1 MLSNGV
7 KVTIAGSVIN
17 LFIGTFYSWSV
28 FAGGLIH
35 ELGWTRTQASLPYT
49 VEVLAFAVMMV
60 VAGRIQDRF
69 GARKASVIS
78 ALLVGFSLILCS
90 LFPVPL
96 GLTLFF
102 GLVYGTGAAFGYAAV
117 TPAAMKWFP
126 PEKRGLVTG
135 FVVMSLAA
143 GSLFWPTIISAL
155 LGKYGVV
162 QTFFLWGLL
171 LLAGMLIMA
180 SFISEPRID
189 PAEAAGK
196 TAAARL
202 PWEKIFTHPT
212 FVLLWLMMGLAAG
225 TGLMVVGH
233 LVQIAEL
240 DFRVKGG
247 FILVSLFALFN
258 MGGRFSGG
266 LITDRLGYEKVLLFS
281 FLMSLVSMLLFLVT
295 ASWPGLVLGTV
306 FLGLSYGSI
315 FTAFPAAIVNTFG
328 LYDFGAYYG
337 LLFTALG
344 IGGSL
349 GPFLAGTLADYFGTY
364 NMAFVLGMGAALLA
378 LALLSRLGRQNSRQ
392 AESG

>member
-1 MLSNGV
+1 MVSNGV
-7 KVTIAGSVIN
+7 KVAIAGSVIN

-35 ELGWTRTQASLPYT
+35 ELGWTRTEASLPYT

-78 ALLVGFSLILCS
+78 GLLMGFSLILCS

-155 LGKYGVV
+155 MGKYGVV

-171 LLAGMLIMA
+171 LLAGILTMA
-180 SFISEPRID
+180 CFISEPPVD
-189 PAEAAGK
+189 PADAAGK
-196 TAAARL
+196 TASAKL
-202 PWEKIFTHPT
+202 EWKKIFIHPI
-212 FVLLWLMMGLAAG
+212 FIMLWLMMGLAAG

-240 DFRVKGG
+240 DFQLSGG

-266 LITDRLGYEKVLLFS
+266 LITDRIGYRKVLFIS
-281 FLMSLVSMLLFLVT
+281 FLMSLGSMLLFLAT
-295 ASWPGLVLGTV
+295 ASWPGLVLGTI

-344 IGGSL
+344 IGGSI

-364 NMAFVLGMGAALLA
+364 NMAFVLGMVASLLA
-378 LALLSRLGRQNSRQ
+378 LALLTVLSRQ
-392 AESG
+392 SSR